1 MIDVHG
7 SIWGGGTHV
16 PQHMSHT
23 HTRSLPVI
31 ALIPESGNP
40 PHTSKLHGRDRRRLG
55 FTMVSVPRNQS
66 PYSLVRSLLLANRNP
81 LLSRWTMVYTLRK

>member
-1 MIDVHG
+1 MTDVHG
-7 SIWGGGTHV
+7 SIWGGVHARTTAHV
-16 PQHMSHT
+16 PRTYRKPACH
-23 HTRSLPVI
+23 SLDP
-31 ALIPESGNP
+31 GKWKP

>member
-1 MIDVHG
+1 MTGALG

-16 PQHMSHT
+16 PQHMSHA

-40 PHTSKLHGRDRRRLG
+40 THTSKLHGRDRRLG
-55 FTMVSVPRNQS
+55 FKMVSVPQNQS
-66 PYSLVRSLLLANRNP
+66 SYSLVRSLLLANRNP
-81 LLSRWTMVYTLRK
+81 LLSRWTVVYTLRK